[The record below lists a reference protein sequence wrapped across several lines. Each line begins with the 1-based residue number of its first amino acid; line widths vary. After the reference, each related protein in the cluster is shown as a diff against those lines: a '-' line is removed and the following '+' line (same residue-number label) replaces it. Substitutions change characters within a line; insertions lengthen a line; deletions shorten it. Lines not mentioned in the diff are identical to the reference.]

1 MEYRISCSACQQP
14 GLDPRYSPSACS
26 FCGKRFQIVGFCPTC
41 HAELAKLQCCAINF
55 FCNPCNTLISK
66 RQVEFRLT
74 EVQDDAVTKSPGSS

>member
-1 MEYRISCSACQQP
+1 MTKGNQEKLLY
-14 GLDPRYSPSACS
+14 CS
-26 FCGKRFQIVGFCPTC
+26 FCGKRFQILGFCPTC

-74 EVQDDAVTKSPGSS
+74 ELQDDAVTKSPGSS